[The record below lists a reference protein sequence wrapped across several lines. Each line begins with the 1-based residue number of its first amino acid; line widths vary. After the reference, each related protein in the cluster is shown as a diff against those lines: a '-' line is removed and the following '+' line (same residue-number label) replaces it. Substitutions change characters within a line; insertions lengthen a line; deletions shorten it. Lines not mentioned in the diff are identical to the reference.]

1 MGEVVRW
8 SVVVSHDTDVALR
21 ALLATRGRRR
31 GDLSRFVEEAVN
43 REIIRYTLNDVRS
56 RNSGL
61 DANETARL
69 IDDELCATREL
80 FWPARGAKPPGRS
93 L

>member
-1 MGEVVRW
+1 MSEAARW
-8 SVVVSHDTDVALR
+8 NLVVSRNTDVALR

-43 REIIRYTLNDVRS
+43 REIIRYTMSDVRS
-56 RNSGL
+56 RNAGL
-61 DANETARL
+61 DANEMARL
-69 IDDELCATREL
+69 IDNELCDTREL
-80 FWPARGAKPPGRS
+80 FWPARGAKPPGDS